1 MTLSDY
7 LAREWLSWVQI
18 YQVVCLTLASHT
30 CDELLLCLHWRNSAV
45 DLYLDHHPRAL
56 HIGWPTLGL
65 SIDLCLEVMPQSG
78 KGPNTPHSPCMWT
91 TIGFFFFFKIGF
103 FFLRL
108 NYLHTQVHLLWSVL
122 NVTTSVLKCEP
133 SFGLCSRLGLTLPEN
148 KKPPKL
154 QWLPQGSSAPASCSS
169 TFPGC
174 CAEGVSIHQRA
185 PVSVYLWVHA
195 HIVTSVFLLQSR
207 AHF

>member
-1 MTLSDY
+1 MLPRSVTPLDY

-18 YQVVCLTLASHT
+18 DQVVCLTLASRT

-45 DLYLDHHPRAL
+45 DVYLDHHPRAL
-56 HIGWPTLGL
+56 QVGWPTLRH

-78 KGPNTPHSPCMWT
+78 KGSHSPCTWT
-91 TIGFFFFFKIGF
+91 TIFFFKIGF
-103 FFLRL
+103 FFLRH
-108 NYLHTQVHLLWSVL
+108 NYFHTQVHLLWSIS

-133 SFGLCSRLGLTLPEN
+133 SFGLCSRLGLILPEN

-185 PVSVYLWVHA
+185 PVSVYLWIHA
-195 HIVTSVFLLQSR
+195 HTVTSVFLLQSR